1 VGAETRLC
9 RGSHRVRLV
18 TEQGR
23 AMDIFR
29 VHQELIDDYRSFTTS
44 AIAPLDP
51 RISQYVQDELTEGK
65 QWPQP
70 WLSLN
75 PMFASWRLDRRV
87 GHREAAAPG
96 MLEDL
101 STEARPGRRR
111 YPPRRIVEQ
120 VEIAALEYV
129 DWFQPPPALPGLWRH
144 NSRRTRTSALP
155 STSCPHRG
163 RSLNRVTLRTRPGA
177 SRRHRTAG
185 RPGSSTPP
193 ARAVKILPL
202 NALGV
207 GGTDA
212 VRQ

>member
-9 RGSHRVRLV
+9 RGSHRVSLV

-111 YPPRRIVEQ
+111 YPPRRIVRRRPNI
-120 VEIAALEYV
+120 VIDL
-129 DWFQPPPALPGLWRH
+129 ALPE
-144 NSRRTRTSALP
+144 P
-155 STSCPHRG
+155 STVGISTTGDSLQRQAHPKPGHG
-163 RSLNRVTLRTRPGA
+163 RA
-177 SRRHRTAG
+177 SSSASAVPSEMCWASAG
-185 RPGSSTPP
+185 RLHSSSSIPAATRCPP
-193 ARAVKILPL
+193 HYSCVPAA
-202 NALGV
+202 A
-207 GGTDA
+207 
-212 VRQ
+212 

>member
-1 VGAETRLC
+1 
-9 RGSHRVRLV
+9 
-18 TEQGR
+18 
-23 AMDIFR
+23 MDIFR

-51 RISQYVQDELTEGK
+51 RISQYVQDELAEGK

-129 DWFQPPPALPGLWRH
+129 DWFNHHRLYQVCGDITAAELEQAHYRQQAALTEAGH
-144 NSRRTRTSALP
+144 
-155 STSCPHRG
+155 ST
-163 RSLNRVTLRTRPGA
+163 A
-177 SRRHRTAG
+177 
-185 RPGSSTPP
+185 
-193 ARAVKILPL
+193 
-202 NALGV
+202 
-207 GGTDA
+207 
-212 VRQ
+212 